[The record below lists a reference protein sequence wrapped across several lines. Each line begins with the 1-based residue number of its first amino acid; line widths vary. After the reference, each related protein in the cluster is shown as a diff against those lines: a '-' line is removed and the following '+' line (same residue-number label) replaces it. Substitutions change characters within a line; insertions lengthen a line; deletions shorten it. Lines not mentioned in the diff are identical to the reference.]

1 MKIAVIFDTPN
12 PGWEDEDFK
21 AEIEAGVPEAEYEVA
36 EALMENG
43 HDVYMIGLH
52 DDLRHPLHQL
62 ENYQPDLVFNCCE
75 SFMGNARYDYGV
87 PALLE
92 LHAYP
97 YTGAP
102 PEGLVMARDKAAS
115 KKILAYHGVKVPE
128 FAVYELGEKKVKPPA
143 NLDFPMIV
151 KPLREDASV
160 GIAQSSV
167 VRDEKE
173 LAERVEF
180 IHRNLKQAAISEQ
193 FIDGRELYVGLI
205 GNRELVQLPIVE
217 MVFDKMTDSIMKVA
231 THSAKWDLE
240 YRERWGIKNVFARR
254 IARAALDE
262 IERICP
268 IAFHALR
275 LRDYGRIDVR
285 LTPNQEVYI
294 LEANPNPY
302 ISFGE
307 DMANAAERM
316 GLDYNAFIE
325 RIADEALARYAGSE
339 A

>member
-1 MKIAVIFDTPN
+1 MRTAVIFDTPN
-12 PGWEDEDFK
+12 PGWMDADFK
-21 AEIEAGVPEAEYEVA
+21 AEIEAGVAEAEYEVA

-62 ENYQPDLVFNCCE
+62 EEYRPELVFNCCE

-92 LHAYP
+92 LHGYR
-97 YTGAP
+97 YTGSP

-115 KKILAYHGVKVPE
+115 KKVLAYHSVKVPDFE
-128 FAVYELGEKKVKPPA
+128 AYDLGIKKIRPPD
-143 NLDFPMIV
+143 LDFPLIV

-167 VRDEKE
+167 VSDEKD
-173 LAERVEF
+173 LVDRVEF
-180 IHRNLKQAAISEQ
+180 IHRNLTQAAIAEQ
-193 FIDGRELYVGLI
+193 FIEGREFYIGMLGNQKLI
-205 GNRELVQLPIVE
+205 QLPTVE
-217 MVFDKMTDSIMKVA
+217 LIFEKMTDPTMKIA
-231 THSAKWDLE
+231 THTAKWDLD
-240 YRERWGIKNVFARR
+240 YRERWGIKNVFARP
-254 IARAALDE
+254 IGKQAQDE

-285 LTPNQEVYI
+285 LTPDQEVYV
-294 LEANPNPY
+294 LEVNPNPY
-302 ISFGE
+302 ISYGE
-307 DMANAAERM
+307 DMANAADKI
-316 GLDYNAFIE
+316 GLDYYEFIE
-325 RIADEALARYAGSE
+325 RIAEEALARYEGAK

>member
-12 PGWEDEDFK
+12 PGWEDVDFK
-21 AEIEAGVPEAEYEVA
+21 GEIEAGVPEAEYEVA

-62 ENYQPDLVFNCCE
+62 EEYKPDLVFNCCE

-92 LHAYP
+92 LHAYR

-115 KKILAYHGVKVPE
+115 KKILAYHGMRVPK
-128 FAVYELGEKKVKPPA
+128 FAVYELGEKGQSPSYV
-143 NLDFPMIV
+143 DYPMIV

-167 VRDEKE
+167 VNDEKE
-173 LAERVEF
+173 LSDRVKF
-180 IHRNLKQAAISEQ
+180 IHRNLKQAAIAEQ
-193 FIDGRELYVGLI
+193 FIEGRELYIGVI
-205 GNRELVQLPIVE
+205 GNEELQQLPIIE
-217 MVFDKMTDSIMKVA
+217 MSFGKIGEPAQKIA

-240 YRERWGIKNVFARR
+240 YRERWGIKNIFARR
-254 IARAALDE
+254 IARSALEE
-262 IERICP
+262 IEKVCP

-285 LTPNQEVYI
+285 LTADQEVYV
-294 LEANPNPY
+294 LEVNPNPY

-307 DMANAAERM
+307 DMANAAERI
-316 GLDYNAFIE
+316 GLDYNELIE
-325 RIADEALARYAGSE
+325 RIADEALARYEGS
-339 A
+339 